1 MFSYCGSAL
10 RTRALSVK
18 VAAWAP
24 NKAVANKLAMVSCA
38 RRFMEGSCGLVWQA
52 VCFRLHEPRLN
63 KIEIAE
69 TMQKWQ
75 PLLDFRMTLMAL
87 RIVLFMIAAAL
98 TAAHFLRAGS
108 YGLVALSL
116 ATPLL
121 FFFTER
127 RWSLMLLQM
136 AAYGA
141 TLNWMLAIVLL
152 VQMRQQ
158 VGRPW
163 TTAALILGAVALLT
177 LLAGLL
183 LNSRNLRERYP

>member
-1 MFSYCGSAL
+1 
-10 RTRALSVK
+10 
-18 VAAWAP
+18 
-24 NKAVANKLAMVSCA
+24 
-38 RRFMEGSCGLVWQA
+38 
-52 VCFRLHEPRLN
+52 
-63 KIEIAE
+63 
-69 TMQKWQ
+69 
-75 PLLDFRMTLMAL
+75 MAL
-87 RIVLFMIAAAL
+87 RIVLFMIAATL

-121 FFFTER
+121 FLYTK
-127 RWSLMLLQM
+127 RWSLILLQL

-141 TLNWMLAIVLL
+141 TLNWLVAILLL

-158 VGRPW
+158 VGLPW

-183 LNSRNLRERYP
+183 MNSRCLLERYE

>member
-1 MFSYCGSAL
+1 
-10 RTRALSVK
+10 
-18 VAAWAP
+18 
-24 NKAVANKLAMVSCA
+24 
-38 RRFMEGSCGLVWQA
+38 
-52 VCFRLHEPRLN
+52 
-63 KIEIAE
+63 
-69 TMQKWQ
+69 
-75 PLLDFRMTLMAL
+75 MTL

-121 FFFTER
+121 FFYR
-127 RWSLMLLQM
+127 KRWSLILLQL

-141 TLNWMLAIVLL
+141 TLNWLLAIVLL

-183 LNSRNLRERYP
+183 LNSRSLRERYP